1 MALLPLAWPSVC
13 FLKEYWLK
21 EKEMMLR
28 LITEDALGGPIS
40 FKNALQSWAL
50 KSRREEQEEP
60 ILISSVS
67 LNLGLSGKVSA
78 RAISF
83 H

>member
-1 MALLPLAWPSVC
+1 MALFPLAWPSVC
-13 FLKEYWLK
+13 FLKEYWLR
-21 EKEMMLR
+21 ENELMLR

-50 KSRREEQEEP
+50 KSRREEP